1 LFPGLL
7 CKIANKIIKTM
18 KIKKEVPREVQKE
31 EKSISRVFL
40 YSEILN
46 PTNQQ
51 KKVNTFHYL

>member
-1 LFPGLL
+1 
-7 CKIANKIIKTM
+7 M